1 MIGKIIDFCGRNR
14 FAVSIVVALALA
26 WSAWAISRTPLDAL
40 PDLSDTQVI
49 VFTEWMGR
57 SPNLVEDQ
65 VTYPLV
71 TAFLSAPRVKTVR
84 GFTMFGM
91 SFVYVIFED
100 GTDIYWARSRTLEYL
115 SKLAGKLPP
124 GVTPQIGPDATGVGW
139 VYEYALVDETGTH
152 DLQELR
158 SFQDWT
164 LRYWLSSVPGVAE
177 VASVGGYEKQYQV
190 EVDPAKLQAYRLS
203 VTDITV
209 AIPMSNGDVGGRV
222 LEMAGHEYAIR
233 GRGYVTDKRDL
244 EQIVVGTNGRG
255 TPVLLRD
262 VARVQIGGQIR
273 RGLAELDG
281 RGETVGG
288 IVVMRY
294 GENALAVIERIKE
307 KLVEVEP
314 AFPKGVKIV
323 PTYDRSTLIGEAIET
338 LSENL
343 IEEIIIVSLT
353 ILLFLFHVRSTL
365 VAIITLP
372 VAVALSFIPMYY
384 MGLTANIMSLA
395 GIIIAIGDVV
405 DSAVI
410 MVENAHKKLEVD
422 GGRRPRHE
430 VVIEAAR
437 EIGPSIFGSLLVIVV
452 AFLPVFVLEAQEG
465 RLFSPLAYTKTF
477 SVLFGALL
485 GITLVPA
492 LMVLFVRGTIWPERK
507 NPVNRVC
514 IALYRPL
521 LRACLRLRYAVA
533 VGALALILV
542 TLVPFERLGS
552 EFMPPLDE
560 GSLLFMPITTPGISI
575 EEAKRLIQTQDRIL
589 RSFPEVQSVFGK
601 AGRAETPTDPAPLS
615 MMETVVV
622 LKPKSEWRPGM
633 TRERLVADMDKAL
646 RMGGVQ
652 NAFTMPI
659 KARIDMLTTGIR
671 TPIGVKVFGSDL
683 AEIAKI
689 GEQLEGILQKV
700 PGTRSVYAERE
711 MGGYFVDFTADR
723 AAIARYGLRVMDVM
737 AVIETAIGGLDL
749 DTTVEGRERYT
760 INVRYPRGLRDNIEK
775 LRGVLVPVSGMQPGG
790 PPPDAMGAAG
800 GVAAGMS
807 SAATSRVSQVPLG
820 QLGWLEARMGPPM
833 IKNEMGS
840 LTGWVYVDTEASD
853 IGGYVDQAKA
863 AVARELKLP
872 AGYYLKWTGQYEFL
886 ERIQARMRIVVP
898 ITLLLIAIILY
909 FNFRGIAQ
917 TLIVMLSVPFAAV
930 GAVWLMYALDYNTSI
945 AVWVGT
951 IALLGIAAQT
961 ASIMVVYLDEGWAE
975 WTMLGRIRTTRDLVD
990 MAVEHGSSRVRPLL
1004 MAVGLNIM
1012 GLFPVMLSTGAGSD
1026 VAQRIA
1032 APLWGGLI
1040 SLTLLT
1046 LLVIP
1051 AVYVIWRSFQLPQRG
1066 AAPAREQSEALE
1078 VV

>member
-1 MIGKIIDFCGRNR
+1 MVARLIGFCGRNGL
-14 FAVSIVVALALA
+14 VVGIVVALALV
-26 WSAWAISRTPLDAL
+26 WSAWAIARTPLDAL

-49 VFTEWMGR
+49 IFTEWMGR

-71 TAFLSAPRVKTVR
+71 TAFLAAPKVKLVR

-100 GTDIYWARSRTLEYL
+100 GTDIYWARSRSLEYL
-115 SKLAGKLPP
+115 SKLQGKLPP

-139 VYEYALVDETGTH
+139 VFEYALVDESGKH

-158 SFQDWT
+158 SFQDWN

-177 VASVGGYEKQYQV
+177 VASVGGYEKQYQI
-190 EVDPAKLQAYRLS
+190 EVDPSKLQAFGLSLAS
-203 VTDITV
+203 VTE

-222 LEMAGHEYAIR
+222 LEMAGHEYAVR
-233 GRGYVTDKRDL
+233 GRGYITDKGAI
-244 EQIVVGTNGRG
+244 EQIVVGTDGRG
-255 TPVLLRD
+255 TPVLVRD
-262 VARVQIGGQIR
+262 VARVQVGGNIR

-281 RGETVGG
+281 EGETVGG

-294 GENALAVIERIKE
+294 GENASALIERIKQ
-307 KLVEVEP
+307 KLEEVKP
-314 AFPKGVKIV
+314 ALPEGVKV
-323 PTYDRSTLIGEAIET
+323 VTTYDRSILIDDSIET
-338 LSENL
+338 LSDNL
-343 IEEIIIVSLT
+343 IEEMILVSLT
-353 ILLFLFHVRSTL
+353 ILLFLFHFRSTL
-365 VAIITLP
+365 VAVVALP

-410 MVENAHKKLEVD
+410 MVENAHKKLEKD
-422 GGRRPRHE
+422 GGARPRKE

-485 GITLVPA
+485 GITLVPV
-492 LMVLFVRGTIWPERK
+492 LMVLFVRGTIWPERR
-507 NPVNRVC
+507 NPVNRLC
-514 IALYRPL
+514 IAVYRPV
-521 LRACLRLRYAVA
+521 LRLCLRMRYVLTLAAIVLVVA
-533 VGALALILV
+533 

-560 GSLLFMPITTPGISI
+560 GTLLFMPITTPGISI
-575 EEAKRLIQTQDRIL
+575 EEAKRLVETQDQIL
-589 RSFPEVQSVFGK
+589 RGFPEVTSVFGK

-615 MMETVVV
+615 MIETVVV
-622 LKPKSEWRPGM
+622 LKPKSEWREGM
-633 TRERLVADMDKAL
+633 TRDKLVAEMDEKL

-671 TPIGVKVFGSDL
+671 TPIGVKVFGPDL
-683 AEIAKI
+683 EQIAAI
-689 GEQLEGILQKV
+689 GEELEGVLKMV

-711 MGGYFVDFTADR
+711 MGGFFIDFTPDR

-737 AVIETAIGGLDL
+737 AVVETAIGGLDL
-749 DTTVEGRERYT
+749 DTTVEGRERYK
-760 INVRYPRGLRDNIEK
+760 INVRYPRGLRDDIEK
-775 LRGVLVPVSGMQPGG
+775 LRGVLVPIPAGRSGAPAAGG
-790 PPPDAMGAAG
+790 MGAPAAMGAAG
-800 GVAAGMS
+800 GGS
-807 SAATSRVSQVPLG
+807 LGGSAQVPLG
-820 QLGWLEARMGPPM
+820 QLGTIEATMGPPM

-840 LTGWVYVDTEASD
+840 LTGWVYVDTEVSD
-853 IGGYVDQAKA
+853 IGGYVTEAKA
-863 AVARELKLP
+863 AVAREMQLP
-872 AGYYLKWTGQYEFL
+872 TGYYLKWTGQYEFL
-886 ERIQARMRIVVP
+886 ERIQARMRVVVP

-909 FNFRGIAQ
+909 FNFRGVAQ

-930 GAVWLMYALDYNTSI
+930 GAIWLLYVMAYNTSI
-945 AVWVGT
+945 AVWVGV

-975 WTMLGRIRTTRDLVD
+975 WTGLGKIRTTNDVID
-990 MAVEHGSSRVRPLL
+990 MAVEHGGSRVRPLL

-1012 GLFPVMLSTGAGSD
+1012 GLFPVMLSTGVGSD

-1032 APLWGGLI
+1032 APLWGGLV

-1046 LLVIP
+1046 LIVIP
-1051 AVYVIWRSFQLPQRG
+1051 AIYVIWRSFQLRDLPPV
-1066 AAPAREQSEALE
+1066 PATGDQ
-1078 VV
+1078 VVEEGK